1 MLWKDRTNAGPDW
14 GTGVLAMA
22 VLISLGCNV
31 FVYLNECVFVYLN
44 ECVFVYLN
52 ECVFVYLNKCVFIA
66 GCGGVVLGIWWD

>member
-44 ECVFVYLN
+44 
-52 ECVFVYLNKCVFIA
+52 KCVFIA